1 MNLNFII
8 NSKLQHLKFLLITIS
23 TFYALI
29 TTSIAQADFHKAILA
44 YQNRDGLSLLNEVK
58 DAVNKKNNDG
68 LMLFMNVMSID
79 RGTSMKTS
87 LYKGTQDNKQTTLK
101 TILTDQQRRELIE
114 LLISATNNSNADAQ
128 FYLASAIREL
138 NNPQLTASIKSNDEY
153 AKSGSL
159 VAANYSKLTDIE
171 KAELGDPFAQML
183 LGLSYLRIVDYR
195 KYGCDES
202 PGKPICRPRDET
214 KGNYW
219 LKQSLKNYEVKGHGE
234 MGVYYNSMCDLL
246 QAQDDPKQLKQAY
259 LWCILGMKSS
269 AQSDSFR
276 LLDKMHTSGKLKII
290 VPEVDKAWNSSS
302 WEDKGRTFKT
312 LGMIEQKEIPEML
325 LETRKELQKEKRP
338 VFTYYVNDYMEYE
351 LDVYVDGR
359 VNIAFGSTSNGLP
372 GPEGNGSS
380 FVDVK
385 KDLLLKLPA
394 TKVRNFLADLEKTG
408 FYSWSPV
415 NNGVGFCDIPDSTGC
430 IPKRYQVTVRD
441 GVKTNRF
448 YYVGLASYIEY
459 KNEMN
464 SKVAQ
469 LANLVEKYFPT
480 KSLRCEQGVSE
491 EFKQACL
498 GREAKLL
505 EVAQPILT
513 NPKK

>member
-1 MNLNFII
+1 MTLNLAI
-8 NSKLQHLKFLLITIS
+8 NSKLQYLKLPLITIS
-23 TFYALI
+23 TFYALL

-44 YQNRDGLSLLNEVK
+44 YQNRDGLSLLSEVK

-68 LMLFMNVMSID
+68 LMLFMSVMSID

-101 TILTDQQRRELIE
+101 NILADQQRQELIE
-114 LLISATNNSNADAQ
+114 LLITATNNSNADAQ
-128 FYLASAIREL
+128 LYLASAIREL
-138 NNPQLTASIKSNDEY
+138 NNPQLTATIKSNDEY

-183 LGLSYLRIVDYR
+183 LGLSYLRTVDYR

-214 KGNYW
+214 KGYYW
-219 LKQSLKNYEVKGHGE
+219 LKQSLKNYEAKGHGE
-234 MGVYYNSMCDLL
+234 MGAYYNSMCDLL
-246 QAQDDPKQLKQAY
+246 QNQDDPKQVKQAY

-269 AQSDSFR
+269 AQGDSFR

-290 VPEVDKAWNSSS
+290 EPEVDKAWNNSSS

-312 LGMIEQKEIPEML
+312 LGMIEQKELPEML
-325 LETRKELQKEKRP
+325 LKTRKELKKENLP

-351 LDVYVDGR
+351 LDVYQDGR

-372 GPEGNGSS
+372 GPEGNGPS

-385 KDLLLKLPA
+385 KDLLIKLPA
-394 TKVRNFLADLEKTG
+394 TKVRSFLADLKKTG
-408 FYSWSPV
+408 FYDWTPV
-415 NNGVGFCDIPDSTGC
+415 NNDIGFCDMPDPTGC
-430 IPKRYQVTVRD
+430 IPKRYQATVRD
-441 GVKTNRF
+441 GTKVKRF
-448 YYVGLASYIEY
+448 YYSGLANYFEY
-459 KNEMN
+459 RVEKKKDFNEHL
-464 SKVAQ
+464 SQ
-469 LANLVEKYFPT
+469 ISTLVEKYFPT
-480 KSLRCEQGVSE
+480 RSLRCEMGASE
-491 EFKQACL
+491 EYKLACIKRD
-498 GREAKLL
+498 GIMADIAK
-505 EVAQPILT
+505 AD
-513 NPKK
+513 